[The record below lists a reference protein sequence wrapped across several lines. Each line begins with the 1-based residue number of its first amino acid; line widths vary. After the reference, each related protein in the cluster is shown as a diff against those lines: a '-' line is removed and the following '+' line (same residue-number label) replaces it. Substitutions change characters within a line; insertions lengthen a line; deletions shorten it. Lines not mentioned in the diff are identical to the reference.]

1 MAYPDAFG
9 RRERFRDEPPDPY
22 PNSLGQDRFEPNPC
36 SWARELISLISKG
49 AAAEPPLSVNTSG

>member
-1 MAYPDAFG
+1 MDYSGSFG
-9 RRERFRDEPPDPY
+9 WQECFGDDPPDPY